1 MLSSRPRA
9 SDAVE
14 RILWLGSWERK
25 GASWMIRAS
34 CLREG
39 KVVEQ
44 LVPGETL
51 NQSRA
56 YDIDAM
62 AKLGVKSQS
71 LGVDID
77 DVNSLSPLV
86 DPADILRNLHPGMQE
101 GAHAI
106 YVGYANETPI
116 YFPAALLIRALWL
129 WSDWVFP
136 ALMTPHSLSVYL
148 GHQQQPGDGA
158 HIVQVRSGL
167 SSWNLTDTHLR
178 RVAWLGVDAQARDS
192 WRSVLTAAYQG
203 RLALRLPHA
212 QLSTWVWGVQVA
224 DGVLACELLTPHLD
238 FWIPDKEIRIQMGR
252 KLHPCPKAP
261 PLRLRTNILASGED
275 WEE

>member
-1 MLSSRPRA
+1 MLNSRPGA

-34 CLREG
+34 CLHEG
-39 KVVEQ
+39 KLLDK

-62 AKLGVKSQS
+62 AKLGVKSLS
-71 LGVDID
+71 VRVDID
-77 DVNSLSPLV
+77 DINSLSPLV
-86 DPADILRNLHPGMQE
+86 DPTDILRNLHPRMQ
-101 GAHAI
+101 GRGHAI

-148 GHQQQPGDGA
+148 GHQKPVGGE
-158 HIVQVRSGL
+158 HIVQVRGGL

-212 QLSTWVWGVQVA
+212 QLSTWVWGLQVA
-224 DGVLACELLTPHLD
+224 DGVLACEFLTPQIG
-238 FWIPDKEIRIQMGR
+238 FWLPENTHIQTGQTLSRCPQTPLLRHRM
-252 KLHPCPKAP
+252 HPFRGAEGAHK
-261 PLRLRTNILASGED
+261 
-275 WEE
+275 